1 LREKNKRNGA
11 VTGVEE
17 NGIRGCD
24 KKKISGF
31 RSFQVFKKEIET
43 QHGEKHKKSIGTA
56 FLRETDMIGHEG

>member
-31 RSFQVFKKEIET
+31 RSFQLFKKEIET
-43 QHGEKHKKSIGTA
+43 QHSEKHQKRIRTA
-56 FLRETDMIGHEG
+56 ILGKADMVGHEG